1 MRYTPKSNMRIFSK
15 LLLVLAVILLP
26 QISMACKCL
35 GPGHYDV
42 IFEGIVTS
50 VREDKTKMNT
60 DRYAEVRFE
69 VVRTIKGK
77 NKKEIVVYTG
87 NSLMCGAV
95 HEVGKKYVIYVID
108 KSYLETKYRYGKE
121 FQ

>member
-1 MRYTPKSNMRIFSK
+1 MRILSK
-15 LLLVLAVILLP
+15 LLVVLAAMFLP
-26 QISMACKCL
+26 QISIACSCL

-50 VREDKTKMNT
+50 IREDKTKMNT

-95 HEVGKKYVIYVID
+95 YEVGKKYVIYAID
-108 KSYLETKYRYGKE
+108 KSYLETKFCYGKE
-121 FQ
+121 LQ